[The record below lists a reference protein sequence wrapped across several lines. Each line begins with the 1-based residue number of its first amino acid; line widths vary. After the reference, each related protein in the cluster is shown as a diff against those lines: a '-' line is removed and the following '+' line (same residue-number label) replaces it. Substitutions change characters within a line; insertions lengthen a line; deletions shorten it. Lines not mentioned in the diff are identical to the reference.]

1 MKAETA
7 YNVIQALPEEEKN
20 RLFLMLGMTKKEKT
34 KKVNENMDNLIQEY
48 KEMALKILTDRK
60 VKKYGNP
67 LTPV

>member
-48 KEMALKILTDRK
+48 KEMALKILNDRK
-60 VKKYGNP
+60 AKKFANS

>member
-60 VKKYGNP
+60 AKKFANS